1 MLVKFE
7 QNLWERY
14 RDILG
19 WNFMLRHQYS
29 KKLNNIDVR
38 LTTSLLCYGK
48 SNINV
53 TPIITNQFHI
63 HLIQLWW
70 SFFQIFVNAE
80 VVNAQTQLGVIAPKN
95 SVQPPCGLGTEG
107 FFLPANKRM
116 RWLLCTSDETAPCAL
131 QCQEFRVI

>member
-1 MLVKFE
+1 MLGC
-7 QNLWERY
+7 Y
-14 RDILG
+14 
-19 WNFMLRHQYS
+19 
-29 KKLNNIDVR
+29 
-38 LTTSLLCYGK
+38 LTTSLRCYGK